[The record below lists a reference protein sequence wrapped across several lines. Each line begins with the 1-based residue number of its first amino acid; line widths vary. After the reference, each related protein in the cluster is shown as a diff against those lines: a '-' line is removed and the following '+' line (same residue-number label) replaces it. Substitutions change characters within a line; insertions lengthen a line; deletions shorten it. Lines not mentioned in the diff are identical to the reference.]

1 MAKIDLTSKDWCEL
15 IFKDRNKAYGAYDM
29 RLDTPKRHN
38 MATLI
43 VVIAV
48 ILVITLPMLIKFI
61 TPERENKIVVNEVTT
76 LAKLP
81 EAEIKRNEELRPM
94 MKPTTPPPPLKPS
107 NLPPPSSRKT
117 KRYMRMTR
125 LRVRKNL
132 HKPKSLYPL
141 PT

>member
-81 EAEIKRNEELRPM
+81 EAEIKRNEE
-94 MKPTTPPPPLKPS
+94 
-107 NLPPPSSRKT
+107 
-117 KRYMRMTR
+117 
-125 LRVRKNL
+125 
-132 HKPKSLYPL
+132 
-141 PT
+141 